1 MYVHYNVRRI
11 LVFELVALTQTM
23 RSSENYSRINATS
36 VLFNKILLMKSY
48 E

>member
-23 RSSENYSRINATS
+23 RSSKK
-36 VLFNKILLMKSY
+36 LFETKRYICPIQQNFFDEIV
-48 E
+48 